1 MTNLKVP
8 PNRKSEFKFVK
19 MEASWHYLIVFV
31 ALCLLVSGVYTD
43 EEDESNIN
51 LAGENVCIEQT
62 IQNSTV
68 NVTYLQSVSVKE
80 YTWCVQIPPRCP
92 EWRTKMVT
100 RYKEKE
106 VSRVV
111 NHRNCCPGYR

>member
-1 MTNLKVP
+1 MK
-8 PNRKSEFKFVK
+8 
-19 MEASWHYLIVFV
+19 ASWHYPLIFV
-31 ALCLLVSGVYTD
+31 TLCLFVSGVYTD
-43 EEDESNIN
+43 EDDEDVEADVHI
-51 LAGENVCIEQT
+51 AGENVCIEQT

-92 EWRTKMVT
+92 EWRTKMVP

-106 VSRVV
+106 VSRVI
-111 NHRNCCPGYR
+111 NHHKCCPGYR

>member
-1 MTNLKVP
+1 
-8 PNRKSEFKFVK
+8 
-19 MEASWHYLIVFV
+19 MEASWTYPFVFV
-31 ALCLLVSGVYTD
+31 ALCILVSGVYTD
-43 EEDESNIN
+43 EEDEADVH

-80 YTWCVQIPPRCP
+80 YTWCIHILPRCP

-111 NHRNCCPGYR
+111 NHRKCCPGYR